1 MTLSRR
7 NPLEPLLLLLL
18 LPLTW
23 EGVERKEE
31 GKLGSEVE
39 EKKSE
44 QGKVIRGSGEQGK
57 VKE

>member
-7 NPLEPLLLLLL
+7 NPLDSLLLLLL